1 MHVFSDFNPKTNIN
15 TLYYLFLNISKSE
28 MLIIKKINM
37 FEILRSRDT
46 LLIFFFLSEY
56 CKRCLIYYDNSLI
69 VFYNV
74 NFAI

>member
-46 LLIFFFLSEY
+46 LLIFFY
-56 CKRCLIYYDNSLI
+56 PNI
-69 VFYNV
+69 VNAV
-74 NFAI
+74 